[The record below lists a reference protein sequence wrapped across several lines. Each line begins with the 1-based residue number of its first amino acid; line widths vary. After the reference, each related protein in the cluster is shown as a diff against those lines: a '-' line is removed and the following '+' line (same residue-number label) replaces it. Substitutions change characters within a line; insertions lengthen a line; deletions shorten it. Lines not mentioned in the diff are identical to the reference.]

1 MTWSHGGLTVNIR
14 PPAVAGRFYPDDPQ
28 LLRRAVAGY
37 LAAAQ
42 IPNLPGRP
50 KVVIAPHAGYPYS
63 GPVAGAAFRA
73 LPTLAD
79 GLARVVLIGPAH
91 WIPFR
96 GVGVSRAHAFATPAG
111 LTPVDREMVGEL
123 LDRGEAVPADRPHA
137 PEHALEVELPF
148 LLAVVGEVPI
158 VPLLFGET
166 GDDAVT
172 AALRRVWDGPETLV
186 VVSSDLS
193 HYEPYG
199 LARKHDAATAAA
211 IERLDPSM
219 IGPSEAC
226 GFRAVRAALQLA
238 REHGLVPVRLALA
251 NSGDTA
257 GPRDSVVGYGAWA
270 FCEPAGTGRGAV
282 SPGSR

>member
-1 MTWSHGGLTVNIR
+1 MNIR

-28 LLRRAVAGY
+28 LLRRAVAAC
-37 LAAAQ
+37 LAAADV
-42 IPNLPGRP
+42 PDLPGRP

-63 GPVAGAAFRA
+63 GPVAGAAFRV
-73 LPTLAD
+73 LETLAG

-111 LTPVDREMVGEL
+111 LAPVDREAVGEL

-158 VPLLFGET
+158 VPLLFGDT
-166 GDDAVT
+166 DDATVT
-172 AALRRVWDGPETLV
+172 AALRRVWGGPETLV

-193 HYEPYG
+193 HYEPCG

-211 IERLDPSM
+211 IERLDPSA

-226 GFRAVRAALQLA
+226 GWRAVRAALRLA

-270 FCEPAGTGRGAV
+270 FCDAGGARPGAV
-282 SPGSR
+282 NPGSP